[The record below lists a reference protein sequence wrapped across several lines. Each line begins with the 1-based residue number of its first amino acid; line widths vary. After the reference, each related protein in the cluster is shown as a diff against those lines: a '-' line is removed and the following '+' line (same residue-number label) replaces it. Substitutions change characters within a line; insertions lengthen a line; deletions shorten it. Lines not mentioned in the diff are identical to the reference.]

1 MDTMDKGPAI
11 GCDGG
16 GSGARLVLLW
26 EGVRHEVTG
35 GPANVMSDRIG
46 ALAQI
51 VTLLEQA
58 AARAGVSLEALAD
71 VPAHLA
77 LAGVV
82 DVESAEAVARE
93 LPLRAAVVE
102 EDRRAAVRGALG
114 SAEGTV
120 AGIGTG
126 SYVARQGAEGFRTI
140 GGHGLVLGDQASG
153 AWAGRALLRAVLAAE
168 DGLAPPSDLTRQT
181 LHQMGGSA
189 GIVGFAAEAEPKDF
203 ARLAPLVF
211 DSLADP
217 VADSIIAEGADYLER
232 ALLAVGWRAGEA
244 LCLAGGV
251 GGRYA
256 SRLPPEMQAALV
268 APRGTSL
275 DGALALALEAART
288 GD

>member
-93 LPLRAAVVE
+93 LPLRAAIVE

>member
-168 DGLAPPSDLTRQT
+168 DGLTPPSDLTRQT
-181 LHQMGGSA
+181 LHEMGGSA